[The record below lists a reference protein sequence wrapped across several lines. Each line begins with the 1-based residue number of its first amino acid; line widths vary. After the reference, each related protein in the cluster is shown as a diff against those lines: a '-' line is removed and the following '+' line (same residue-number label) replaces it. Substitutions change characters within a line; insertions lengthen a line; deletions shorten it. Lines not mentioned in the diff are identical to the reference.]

1 MVCPKCETVLKDGE
15 TVCPICGT
23 PVDTKSPKNT
33 CHENLTSDQFSVGEI
48 FPEVDIKHTAGS
60 NLNLAVDAKNTSN
73 ARNTGNS
80 SSVKQNISNK
90 YNDNLKRQDISDS
103 SNMSLP
109 QNHGAMPNKEKK
121 NSMRIL
127 TVITVLAIVII
138 TTMIAICFVLMN
150 QSSKK
155 TKKNTADTGVK
166 YTDDL
171 QTNSA
176 EVQKKTGDADS
187 GLSKSADDASTSGND
202 IDADVTAEFFKAAA
216 GDYTFASGAGGWATY
231 LVIDENGRF
240 EGSYHDSEMG
250 ASGDDYDATVYVSN
264 FSGQLSNIEKISD
277 LEYTAY
283 VESIEYQDSIGD
295 QEIKDRVLYV
305 YTGAY
310 GIEYGKTLHFYM
322 KGSDTEN
329 INEHLI
335 EWLAMPLAWGSDIPK
350 TLPFNAFYNEEDDA
364 GFFGNAQNDSAMESI
379 G

>member
-15 TVCPICGT
+15 TVCPICGA
-23 PVDTKSPKNT
+23 PVDTEAGKIMRN
-33 CHENLTSDQFSVGEI
+33 ENSTANQFSVGE
-48 FPEVDIKHTAGS
+48 FSDKVDIKHTAGS
-60 NLNLAVDAKNTSN
+60 KLNLASDAKNMAN
-73 ARNTGNS
+73 ARNVGNTS
-80 SSVKQNISNK
+80 RVKQNASNK
-90 YNDNLKRQDISDS
+90 YNDNLKQQDISYS
-103 SNMSLP
+103 SNMPLP
-109 QNHGAMPNKEKK
+109 QNHDTMPNKEKK

-155 TKKNTADTGVK
+155 SKENTADTGIK
-166 YTDDL
+166 YTDTV

-176 EVQKKTGDADS
+176 EVQKKTDDADS
-187 GLSKSADDASTSGND
+187 RLSKSADDASTSGND
-202 IDADVTAEFFKAAA
+202 SDTDVTAEFLKAVA
-216 GDYTFASGAGGWATY
+216 GSYTFASGAGGWATY

-264 FSGQLSNIEKISD
+264 FSGQLSDVKKISD

-310 GIEYGKTLHFYM
+310 GIDYGKTLHFYM
-322 KGSDTEN
+322 KGSDTAN
-329 INEHLI
+329 VDKHLI
-335 EWLAMPLAWGSDIPK
+335 DWLAMPLAWGSNTPE

-364 GFFGNAQNDSAMESI
+364 GFFGNQE
-379 G
+379 

>member
-15 TVCPICGT
+15 TFCPICGT
-23 PVDTKSPKNT
+23 PVDTKSQKTT
-33 CHENLTSDQFSVGEI
+33 CHENLTSNQFSVGEI
-48 FPEVDIKHTAGS
+48 FSKVDIKHTADS

-80 SSVKQNISNK
+80 SSVKQNISN
-90 YNDNLKRQDISDS
+90 S
-103 SNMSLP
+103 SNMP
-109 QNHGAMPNKEKK
+109 QNYDTISNKEKK
-121 NSMRIL
+121 NSMRSL

-166 YTDDL
+166 YTDTL

-176 EVQKKTGDADS
+176 QAQKKSGDADS

-202 IDADVTAEFFKAAA
+202 IDTDVTAEFFKAAA
-216 GDYTFASGAGGWATY
+216 GDYTFASGVGGWATY

-250 ASGDDYDATVYVSN
+250 AGDDEYDATMYVSN
-264 FSGQLSNIEKISD
+264 FSGQLSDVKKISD

-283 VESIEYQDSIGD
+283 VESIEYQDSIGA

-305 YTGAY
+305 YTGANGVDY
-310 GIEYGKTLHFYM
+310 GSTLHFYM
-322 KGSDTEN
+322 KGSDTQD

-335 EWLAMPLAWGSDIPK
+335 EWLAMPLAWGSDVPK
-350 TLPFNAFYNEEDDA
+350 TLPFNAFYNEADDA
-364 GFFGNAQNDSAMESI
+364 GFFGENE
-379 G
+379 

>member
-23 PVDTKSPKNT
+23 PVDTKSP
-33 CHENLTSDQFSVGEI
+33 
-48 FPEVDIKHTAGS
+48 
-60 NLNLAVDAKNTSN
+60 KNTSN

-90 YNDNLKRQDISDS
+90 YNDNLKRQDISYS
-103 SNMSLP
+103 SNMPLP
-109 QNHGAMPNKEKK
+109 QNHDTMPNKEKK

-138 TTMIAICFVLMN
+138 TTLIAICFVLMN

-155 TKKNTADTGVK
+155 TKKNTSDTGVK
-166 YTDDL
+166 YTDTL
-171 QTNSA
+171 QTDSA
-176 EVQKKTGDADS
+176 EAQKKSGDADS
-187 GLSKSADDASTSGND
+187 GLSKSADDASASGND

-264 FSGQLSNIEKISD
+264 FSGQLSDVKKISD

-283 VESIEYQDSIGD
+283 VESIEYQDTVGD
-295 QEIKDRVLYV
+295 QVIKDRVLYV
-305 YTGAY
+305 YTDIY
-310 GIEYGKTLHFYM
+310 GIDYGRTLHFYM
-322 KGSDTEN
+322 KGSDTED

-335 EWLAMPLAWGSDIPK
+335 EWIAMPLAWGSDVPK

-364 GFFGNAQNDSAMESI
+364 GFFGNDQSDSAMESI

>member
-23 PVDTKSPKNT
+23 PVDTKY
-33 CHENLTSDQFSVGEI
+33 I
-48 FPEVDIKHTAGS
+48 AGS

-80 SSVKQNISNK
+80 NSVKHNISNK
-90 YNDNLKRQDISDS
+90 YNDNLKQQDISDS
-103 SNMSLP
+103 SNMPLP
-109 QNHGAMPNKEKK
+109 QNHDAMPNKEKK
-121 NSMRIL
+121 NSMRML

-166 YTDDL
+166 YTDTL
-171 QTNSA
+171 QTNSVEA
-176 EVQKKTGDADS
+176 QKKTDDADTVA
-187 GLSKSADDASTSGND
+187 AD
-202 IDADVTAEFFKAAA
+202 FFKAAA
-216 GDYTFASGAGGWATY
+216 GSYTFASGAGGWATY

-264 FSGQLSNIEKISD
+264 FSGQLSDVKKISD

-283 VESIEYQDSIGD
+283 VESIEYQDSIDD

-310 GIEYGKTLHFYM
+310 GIDYGKTLHFYM
-322 KGSDTEN
+322 KGSDTED

-335 EWLAMPLAWGSDIPK
+335 EWLAMPLAWGSDVPK
-350 TLPFNAFYNEEDDA
+350 TLPFNAFYNEADDA
-364 GFFGNAQNDSAMESI
+364 GFFGNDD
-379 G
+379 

>member
-33 CHENLTSDQFSVGEI
+33 
-48 FPEVDIKHTAGS
+48 
-60 NLNLAVDAKNTSN
+60 SN

-90 YNDNLKRQDISDS
+90 YNDNLKQQDISNS

-109 QNHGAMPNKEKK
+109 QNHDAMPKKEKK

-150 QSSKK
+150 QSSKR

-176 EVQKKTGDADS
+176 EAQKKSGDADS

-250 ASGDDYDATVYVSN
+250 ASGDDYDATMYVSN
-264 FSGQLSNIEKISD
+264 FSGQLSDVKKISD
-277 LEYTAY
+277 LKYTAY

-310 GIEYGKTLHFYM
+310 GIDYGKTLHFYM
-322 KGSDTEN
+322 KGSDTED
-329 INEHLI
+329 INEHLV
-335 EWLAMPLAWGSDIPK
+335 EWLAMPLAWGSDVPK

-364 GFFGNAQNDSAMESI
+364 GFFGNDD
-379 G
+379 